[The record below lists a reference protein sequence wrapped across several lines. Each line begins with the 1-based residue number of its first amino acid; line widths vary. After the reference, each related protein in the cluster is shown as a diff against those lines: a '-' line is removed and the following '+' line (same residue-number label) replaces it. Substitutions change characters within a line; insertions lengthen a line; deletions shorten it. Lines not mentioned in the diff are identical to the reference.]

1 MLTGGRLTA
10 HMLGG
15 RYLVKIWDQLQSV
28 TELGAG
34 TEVREPWRL

>member
-10 HMLGG
+10 HTLGC
-15 RYLVKIWDQLQSV
+15 RYLVEIWVQLQSA

-34 TEVREPWRL
+34 SEVREPWRL